1 MEAINIKIHG
11 LPASKGSVTRMPGG
25 AYLPAGTA
33 ASRMNFDLWKENIA
47 SAARI
52 QMGERR
58 PWLGPIR
65 LMAEFQLPA
74 PGSVPKYKRGW
85 LPHIKRPDIDKL
97 TRALLDPLKGIVW
110 GDDSQVC
117 YLTVNKVY
125 AWDKQPGA

>member
-1 MEAINIKIHG
+1 
-11 LPASKGSVTRMPGG
+11 
-25 AYLPAGTA
+25 
-33 ASRMNFDLWKENIA
+33 SRMNFDLWKENIA

-97 TRALLDPLKGIVW
+97 TRVLLGPLKGIVW

-125 AWDKQPGA
+125 AWDKQPGAVVIADFLTDEWCESYGTLHTSIINAIDSL